1 MGVLGDFLVYAVVR
15 VFLGLVALLPLRMAY
30 AVTGRVGRLASFLTA
45 RHLKIGLRN
54 LAIAFPDQSSDWH
67 LETFRR
73 SFQRLGH
80 LAAEVARLPRL
91 SRARAASRVIY
102 EAGRGLENY
111 QQARRMGRGV
121 LFVTA
126 HISAWELLPSAHALL
141 GHPLTFVVRP
151 LDNVFLESWTN
162 RVRSRFGNRT
172 LPKNNVLRDVVK
184 VLRQHQDI
192 GFLLDQNVQEKEAV
206 FAPFFGLPAATS
218 PVVAALAIRTGAP
231 VVAGFIYPQGRTGH
245 YAIRFYP
252 PIVATK
258 QDTVPILT
266 SQINA
271 LIEEVIREY
280 PDCWLWGHRRFHT
293 QPDGRSLY
301 EVDEVLTS

>member
-1 MGVLGDFLVYAVVR
+1 MGMLGDFLVYAAVR
-15 VFLGLVALLPLRMAY
+15 VFLGLVALLPLGLAY
-30 AVTGRVGRLASFLTA
+30 AVTGRVGKLASFFTA
-45 RHLKIGLRN
+45 RHRKIGLRN
-54 LAIAFPDQSSDWH
+54 LAIAFPDKSPAWH

-73 SFQRLGH
+73 SYQRLGH
-80 LAAEVARLPRL
+80 LAVEVARLPQL
-91 SRARAASRVIY
+91 SRTRAASRVCY
-102 EAGRGLENY
+102 EPGRGVENY
-111 QQARRMGRGV
+111 QQARRMDRGV

-172 LPKNNVLRDVVK
+172 LPKNNVLRNVVK
-184 VLRQHQDI
+184 VLRQKEDI

-218 PVVAALAIRTGAP
+218 PAVAALAIRTGAP
-231 VVAGFIYPQGRTGH
+231 VVAGFIYPRSRTGH
-245 YAIRFYP
+245 YTIRFYP
-252 PIVATK
+252 PIVATE

-266 SQINA
+266 SRINA

-293 QPDGRSLY
+293 QPDGRNIY
-301 EVDEVLTS
+301 EEVKARSG